1 MINTLTDIIMDN
13 NIQNIIYKI
22 ISKYTCYYEQDDL
35 YQVACMGVVKAYKN
49 YNPNYNPKFK

>member
-13 NIQNIIYKI
+13 SIQSIIYKI
-22 ISKYTCYYEQDDL
+22 ISKYTYYYEQDDL

-49 YNPNYNPKFK
+49 YNPSSSAK